1 MKLNNIFRFLET
13 VGVGFLALCLII
25 VGKNVEGL
33 ILMLVCSVNSLKY
46 EVREIMTKY
55 ESEKWESKYLKVK
68 LEGHNE

>member
-13 VGVGFLALCLII
+13 VGIGFLALCLII
-25 VGKNVEGL
+25 VDKSVEGL

-55 ESEKWESKYLKVK
+55 ESEKWESKFLKVQ

>member
-25 VGKNVEGL
+25 VDKNVEGL
-33 ILMLVCSVNSLKY
+33 ILMLVCSINSLKY

-55 ESEKWESKYLKVK
+55 ESEKWEGKFLKVQ